1 MSIIATTRRQQ
12 FRSVGSTAG
21 AKVVLM
27 GVSGLV
33 GILTTRLIISHFGTE
48 AYAQYGLLTSLRD
61 LLPFAD
67 LGVAAAA
74 ISVIAASQHP
84 QEDDV
89 VRRTL
94 LSAFRIIFLSTATI
108 CLVAVALTVFGLWR
122 PLLGNAMSEQAAV
135 PAMAAMV
142 IFAVGLPLAVGTR
155 ILVGLGRTTRQIANQ
170 FVVAPTMLLLVSLA
184 IALSAPAGSWL
195 AVFSYGANALAGALG
210 LWQAA
215 RLLRPQLGRVAR
227 QLLRPRRFP
236 GLRIMDVAGPMLV
249 QMVILPIALATDR
262 IMLSHLSTQAELVR
276 YSLAYQLFGII
287 LQTVAAAGVALWP
300 VFARNRATATVQAPW
315 QMSLVFVAGGLVLA
329 LGLCV
334 VSPWVVAFVS
344 DGKIELPLP
353 LLLAFSAYVAV
364 EAAKFPLGMYMTD
377 VRGLRFQIAP
387 IVAMVPLKV
396 GLALLLIPV
405 LGATGTVWSTV
416 VAMGLCQVLV
426 NVWWIRR
433 DLARRL
439 AEQAS

>member
-1 MSIIATTRRQQ
+1 MSVVATTRRQQ
-12 FRSVGSTAG
+12 FRAVGSTAI
-21 AKVVLM
+21 AKILLM
-27 GVSGLV
+27 GTSGLV
-33 GILTTRLIISHFGTE
+33 GIFTTRLIISNFGTE

-74 ISVIAASQHP
+74 ISVIASSQNP
-84 QEDDV
+84 SQDDV

-108 CLVAVALTVFGLWR
+108 CLVAVVLTVFGLWR
-122 PLLGNAMSEQAAV
+122 PLLGNAMSEDAEV
-135 PAMAAMV
+135 PAMLAMV
-142 IFAVGLPLAVGTR
+142 IFALGLPLAVGTR
-155 ILVGLGRTTRQIANQ
+155 VLVGLGRTTRQIANQ
-170 FVVAPTMLLLVSLA
+170 FVVAPTMFLLVSLA
-184 IALSAPAGSWL
+184 VALSAPAGSWL

-215 RLLRPQLGRVAR
+215 RLLRPQLRRVAR

-249 QMVILPIALATDR
+249 QMIMLPIALATDR
-262 IMLSHLSTQAELVR
+262 IMLSHLTAGTELVE
-276 YSLAYQLFGII
+276 YSLGFQLFGII

-315 QMSLVFVAGGLVLA
+315 QMSFAFVGGGTVLA
-329 LGLCV
+329 LGLCL
-334 VSPWVVAFVS
+334 VSPWVVGFVS
-344 DGKIELPLP
+344 DGRIELPLS
-353 LLLAFSAYVAV
+353 LLVAFSAYVAV

-377 VRGLRFQIAP
+377 VRGLRFQIWP
-387 IVAMVPLKV
+387 IVAMVPLKI

-405 LGATGTVWSTV
+405 LGAAGTVWSTV
-416 VAMGLCQVLV
+416 VAMGLCQVGV
-426 NVWWIRR
+426 NAWWIRR
-433 DLARRL
+433 DVARRRAEL
-439 AEQAS
+439 A